1 MSDVQL
7 SPEQARAVEHAHG
20 DAVVVAGAGSGK
32 TRVLTSRFLHL
43 VRRRGLPIHA
53 LAALTFTER
62 AAREMRERIAEAFDA
77 QGDDAAVAEVEM
89 ADIGT
94 LHAWCAALL
103 RRHAVAAGVDPG
115 FVLLDPAE
123 QGLLVGD
130 AAAAA
135 EARLQED
142 HAGRH
147 AWRQLGAWLTAS
159 PRSLLLQLQSRLR
172 GAAVRAADLT
182 WAAGGGDARA
192 LAVDAQRA
200 LHDVRDA
207 LATVDPAP
215 EVRGLAEMALGAL
228 AAALEEPTSAVRAF
242 TLLNRLAE
250 VPNQP
255 ISRKKIWSS
264 SHKALVEVVK
274 RLAAAELDEVGASTV
289 LPSLQHVLQVYE
301 DAYAEAKRERGLFD
315 FDDLEHHALGYLDR
329 LAAEH
334 RSLEAAPRVVLVD
347 EFQDTS
353 PVQAR
358 LLERLRG
365 QGAEQMVVGDAK
377 QGIYRFRRADV
388 RVLLAERERVGASG
402 EHLLATSYR
411 SAPDLVDAVNHVH
424 ARLFAEGAAGVP
436 YEPLVAGATFAP
448 PTPDVPPVEL
458 MFVREDDAPIA
469 DVTEQEAVA
478 VAAWIRELVASQAP
492 KRKAGKEGPIGY
504 GDIAILLR
512 ARSRMADFERAL
524 VDAGVPHRTVGGRGW
539 HQAQEIEDLRDALR
553 VVHDPAD
560 DHAVAAFLAGPVVR
574 ASDEVLAACFVDAD
588 DPRSPWQRWCDAA
601 QSPEARHV
609 VDTVT
614 RLRREAVLGSLAA
627 TVAGVLD
634 DLGLLPATLAG
645 PDGARRAANL
655 RKALPLASALE
666 EAGRRGLGDLLRQL
680 ERLDEEGA
688 DEAEAPVGGSADDA
702 VRLMTVHAAKGLEF
716 PVVILAD
723 VGRTGRSGT
732 PLVRFEPGRGVATKV
747 RDPLEGTT
755 HDSAGY
761 AALGEAD
768 KLGDDQE
775 LLRLLYVAATRAEER
790 LVVTGSLTGQTK
802 AGEPGGMYGWGRLL
816 LGLLGV
822 SPSCGTTD
830 VPCDGETHTFVRVT
844 IRDTAEVVA
853 APPLPPAPD
862 AGEASDEAAACIRL
876 AQQDAAPLRDTR
888 YVASVTELVA
898 FAASPAAWYE
908 RYVLGVASDP
918 PRRTTSDE
926 AEELRRPPREDDEV
940 TWRVGPDPRAAAV
953 GTAVHAYLERVAG
966 LETALEQDRLDEVLA
981 DVFGRD
987 VPPEAAKR
995 VEHLVMRFLGSELGT
1010 RLGHALAE
1018 GADVRR
1024 EMAFH
1029 VRVRFPERRRVGP
1042 FDGLLV
1048 RGTVDLWLP
1057 TERGVLLVDHKTA
1070 ARSKRFPTPEAVAE
1084 HHAVQLRLYA
1094 LAAERVEGADVAGA
1108 GVLLLDPSWGDE
1120 PVFAAVDV
1128 GGDALRETREVVE
1141 AFARAELEGRYPTR
1155 WRDLL
1160 TMGA

>member
-7 SPEQARAVEHAHG
+7 SPAQAGAVQHARG

-43 VRRRGLPIHA
+43 VQQRGLPIHA

-123 QGLLVGD
+123 QGLLLGD

-135 EARLQED
+135 EALLQED
-142 HAGRH
+142 DAGRQ
-147 AWRQLGAWLTAS
+147 AWRDVGAWLAAS
-159 PRSLLLQLQSRLR
+159 PRSLLLELLERLR
-172 GAAVRAADLT
+172 GAAVRPAELAWAPGATDVPSLAAE
-182 WAAGGGDARA
+182 ARRA
-192 LAVDAQRA
+192 LETARE
-200 LHDVRDA
+200 A
-207 LATVDPAP
+207 LATADPPA
-215 EVRGLAEMALGAL
+215 EVRGPVEMALAAL
-228 AAALEEPTSAVRAF
+228 AAALDEPPSAVRAF
-242 TLLNRLAE
+242 TLLHRAGE
-250 VPNQP
+250 VPNQ
-255 ISRKKIWSS
+255 SVVRKKVWGTSR
-264 SHKALVEVVK
+264 KALVEILEQ
-274 RLAAAELDEVGASTV
+274 LAAAELDEVGATTV
-289 LPSLQHVLQVYE
+289 LPPLKHVLQAYE

-315 FDDLEHHALGYLDR
+315 FDDLEHHALAYLQR
-329 LAAEH
+329 LATE
-334 RSLEAAPRVVLVD
+334 RRPLEAAPRVVLVD

-353 PVQAR
+353 PVQAQ
-358 LLERLRG
+358 LLALLRA

-388 RVLLAERERVGASG
+388 RVLLAERERVGAAG
-402 EHLLATSYR
+402 EHLLATSWR

-424 ARLFAEGAAGVP
+424 ARLFAGGAAGVP
-436 YEPLVAGATFAP
+436 YEPLVAGATFAAP
-448 PTPDVPPVEL
+448 APDVPPVEL
-458 MFVREDDAPIA
+458 MFVRQDGAKIG
-469 DVTEQEAVA
+469 DVTVCEATA
-478 VAAWIRELVASQAP
+478 VAAWIRDLVASNTP
-492 KRKAGKEGPIGY
+492 KRKEGTTGPIGY

-524 VDAGVPHRTVGGRGW
+524 VEAGVPHRTVGGRGW
-539 HQAQEIEDLRDALR
+539 HQAEEIEDLRDALR

-560 DHAVAAFLAGPVVR
+560 DHAVAAFLTGPVVR
-574 ASDEVLAACFVDAD
+574 APDEVLAVCFADPD
-588 DPRSPWQRWCDAA
+588 DPRTPWQRWCDGADGPD
-601 QSPEARHV
+601 QLRV
-609 VDTVT
+609 VATVQ
-614 RLRREAVLGSLAA
+614 RLRREAVLGSLTA

-655 RKALPLASALE
+655 RKALPLARALE

-723 VGRTGRSGT
+723 VGRTGRTHT

-755 HDSAGY
+755 HKSAGY
-761 AALGEAD
+761 VALGEVDAT
-768 KLGDDQE
+768 GDDQE

-790 LVVTGSLTGQTK
+790 LVITGSLTGQTK
-802 AGEPGGMYGWGRLL
+802 AGEPGGMYGWGRTLL
-816 LGLLGV
+816 ALLGV
-822 SPSCGTTD
+822 GPGCGSTD
-830 VPCDGETHTFVRVT
+830 VPCDGDTQTFVRVT
-844 IRDTAEVVA
+844 IRDAADVVA
-853 APPLPPAPD
+853 APPLPAAPD
-862 AGEASDEAAACIRL
+862 VGETADEAAACVQ
-876 AQQDAAPLRDTR
+876 AAAQDAAPLRDTR

-898 FAASPAAWYE
+898 FAASPPAWYE
-908 RYVLGVASDP
+908 RYVLGVSSEP
-918 PRRTTSDE
+918 PRRETRDDDD
-926 AEELRRPPREDDEV
+926 LRRPPREEDEI
-940 TWRVGPDPRAAAV
+940 TWRTGPDPHAASV

-966 LETALEQDRLDEVLA
+966 PETALDQDRLDEVLA

-987 VPPEAAKR
+987 VPPEARQR
-995 VEHLVMRFLGSELGT
+995 VEHLVARFLACDLGV
-1010 RLGHALAE
+1010 RLGHALAS

-1070 ARSKRFPTPEAVAE
+1070 ARSKRFPTPEAVAA

-1120 PVFAAVDV
+1120 PVFAHVDV

-1141 AFARAELEGRYPTR
+1141 AFARAELEGRYPLD
-1155 WRDLL
+1155 WRSLLL
-1160 TMGA
+1160 TDA